1 MESTTT
7 RNKVSDMPWDDVNDD
22 SGLYTGEVN
31 PSGEPDGIGELR
43 FDDGNMVKGQ
53 WKNGEMVID
62 KSDNNTSNDVKPQH
76 TDDDYIGTIET
87 DTEDNK
93 DVVSSSTD
101 VTPVK
106 KKTKEQELAEF
117 HERNQEFL
125 RKAAAVEALNQQDET
140 AILNAGTMTEQQ
152 LIFTLQEQVRALSH
166 ELRITQ
172 DANEL
177 NKTQSRAE
185 IDMLQSEINQQQSR
199 HEKITASLRNR
210 LVESETARMKMQD
223 QLSKRMEEDKLR
235 DEDLKA
241 RWKEMTACVLEDK
254 EWMSQQM
261 SYWKESMEEHKK
273 RMAQAKDMGIL
284 EAGIDTNNG
293 GENNK
298 RRGSGTIE
306 SETNNRRLSQRKL
319 WGDTE
324 KDYETDSDDEEI
336 ERMFGKSK

>member
-7 RNKVSDMPWDDVNDD
+7 RNKVSDMPWDDKNDD

-31 PSGEPDGIGELR
+31 PSGEPDGIGQLQY
-43 FDDGNMVKGQ
+43 DDGNIVKGI
-53 WKNGEMVID
+53 WKNGEMD
-62 KSDNNTSNDVKPQH
+62 KSNNDRSNDITPQH

-87 DTEDNK
+87 DTTDDNK
-93 DVVSSSTD
+93 GDISNTD
-101 VTPVK
+101 VKPVK

-140 AILNAGTMTEQQ
+140 AILNGGTMTEQQ
-152 LIFTLQEQVRALSH
+152 LVFTLQEQVRVLSH

-185 IDMLQSEINQQQSR
+185 IDMLQSEINQQQVR

-223 QLSKRMEEDKLR
+223 QLSKRMEEDTLR

-319 WGDTE
+319 WGDTGE
-324 KDYETDSDDEEI
+324 EYETDSDDEEI

>member
-1 MESTTT
+1 MESPTT
-7 RNKVSDMPWDDVNDD
+7 RNKVSDMPW
-22 SGLYTGEVN
+22 
-31 PSGEPDGIGELR
+31 
-43 FDDGNMVKGQ
+43 
-53 WKNGEMVID
+53 EMVID
-62 KSDNNTSNDVKPQH
+62 QSNNNTSNDITPQH
-76 TDDDYIGTIET
+76 TTDDDYIGTIET
-87 DTEDNK
+87 DTDDNK
-93 DVVSSSTD
+93 DD
-101 VTPVK
+101 INGENVTPV

-117 HERNQEFL
+117 HARNQEFL
-125 RKAAAVEALNQQDET
+125 RKTAAAEAALNQQEET
-140 AILNAGTMTEQQ
+140 AILNGGAMTEQQ

-185 IDMLQSEINQQQSR
+185 IDMLQSEINQQQVR

-223 QLSKRMEEDKLR
+223 QLSKRMEEDTLR

-284 EAGIDTNNG
+284 QAGIDTNNG

-319 WGDTE
+319 WGDTGE
-324 KDYETDSDDEEI
+324 EYETDSDDEEI

>member
-1 MESTTT
+1 
-7 RNKVSDMPWDDVNDD
+7 MPWDDMNDD

-31 PSGEPDGIGELR
+31 PSGEPDGIGELQY
-43 FDDGNMVKGQ
+43 DDGKVVKGR
-53 WKNGEMVID
+53 WANGEMIID
-62 KSDNNTSNDVKPQH
+62 KSDNDTSNDVTPQH
-76 TDDDYIGTIET
+76 TDTDYIGTIET
-87 DTEDNK
+87 DIDDNK
-93 DVVSSSTD
+93 SDISSAD
-101 VTPVK
+101 AKPV

-125 RKAAAVEALNQQDET
+125 RKSAAAEAALNQQDT
-140 AILNAGTMTEQQ
+140 ADVLNGTMTEQ

-185 IDMLQSEINQQQSR
+185 IDMLQSEINQQQVR

-223 QLSKRMEEDKLR
+223 QLSKRMEEDTLR

-261 SYWKESMEEHKK
+261 SYWKESMEEHKR
-273 RMAQAKDMGIL
+273 RMAEAKDMGIL

-319 WGDTE
+319 WGDTGE
-324 KDYETDSDDEEI
+324 EYETDSDDEEI